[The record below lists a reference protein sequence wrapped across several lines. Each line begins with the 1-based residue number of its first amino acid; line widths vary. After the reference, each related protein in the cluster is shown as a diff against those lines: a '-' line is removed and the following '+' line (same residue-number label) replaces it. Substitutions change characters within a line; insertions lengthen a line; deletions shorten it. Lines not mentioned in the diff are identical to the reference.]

1 MADLTP
7 AQRRSL
13 IEGLATWLNQKI
25 RDERNQVEV
34 EILSGVTADFA
45 EDLVTPRLSQNETA
59 TLTVRINGG
68 ARHAQL
74 E

>member
-13 IEGLATWLNQKI
+13 IDGLATWLNEKI
-25 RDERNQVEV
+25 RDERNHV
-34 EILSGVTADFA
+34 EIEILTGVTADFA
-45 EDLVTPRLSQNETA
+45 EDLLSPRLDQNGTA

-68 ARHAQL
+68 ARHAEL
-74 E
+74 A